1 MSRNF
6 PRKENMGVISRGI
19 KNAFR
24 NGIRTLSI
32 VSILALTIGMA
43 LVMLLAL
50 KTVDAKIAS
59 VKSSVGN
66 TITASPA
73 GVRGFEGG
81 GTLLTDQNA
90 TDIESLAHVTTVVK
104 TLTDR
109 LRNENTTSSG
119 NFPGGNSS
127 TNSTTNLTSSIEAG
141 SFGNR
146 QRSFENQS
154 SSSDSTTAQ
163 TFSMPISVTGVSD
176 LSSAALS
183 VSQFDVTS
191 GQKFDAASSENV
203 AMVGKDLA
211 TKNNLSVDSTFTA
224 YGKTIKVV
232 GIYDTG
238 NTFTNGAIV
247 FPIKTVQTL
256 SSQLGQINSIIVST
270 DSLDNVSTVATAI
283 KDKLGNSV
291 DVTSAQDS
299 SQSAIAPLQN
309 IKTISLYSLIGA
321 LVAGAVIILLTMMMI
336 VRERRREIGVLKAI
350 GSSNLG
356 VMSQFIAEALTLT
369 LSGAVLGMIIGF
381 FAANP
386 ILKVLVNNSESSTNI
401 VGIPGG
407 GGMAG
412 AGQAMMRIGG
422 GLGNNLRDIQAVL
435 NYQVILYGL
444 VAAIII
450 AIIGSAIPALI
461 ISKIRP
467 AEVMRAE

>member
-1 MSRNF
+1 
-6 PRKENMGVISRGI
+6 MGIITRGI

-32 VSILALTIGMA
+32 VLILALAIGMA

-66 TITASPA
+66 TITVNPA

-90 TDIESLAHVTTVVK
+90 TDVNSIAHVASVTE
-104 TLTDR
+104 TLSDR
-109 LRNENTTSSG
+109 LRNENSSNTDNG
-119 NFPGGNSS
+119 PGGNSS
-127 TNSTTNLTSSIEAG
+127 NNSNSTTNLTSPINPG

-146 QRSFENQS
+146 QQQFSQNQS
-154 SSSDSTTAQ
+154 DNSAQ
-163 TFSMPISVTGVSD
+163 SFSMPISVTGVNQ
-176 LSSAALS
+176 LTTAALGTN
-183 VSQFDVTS
+183 QFDVTT
-191 GQKFDAASSENV
+191 GDKIDPASSDNV

-211 TKNNLSVDSTFTA
+211 TKNNLSVGSTFTA
-224 YGKTIKVV
+224 YSQTIKVS
-232 GIYDTG
+232 GIYDAG
-238 NTFTNGAIV
+238 NTFTNAGIIM
-247 FPIKTVQTL
+247 PIKTIQNL
-256 SSQLGQINSIIVST
+256 SSQAGQINNIIVTT
-270 DSLDNVSTVATAI
+270 DSIDNVSVVTEAI
-283 KDKLGNSV
+283 KQKLGSAV
-291 DVTSAQDS
+291 DVTSAQDA
-299 SQSAIAPLQN
+299 SQSAIAPLEN
-309 IKTISLYSLIGA
+309 IKTISTYSLFGA

-356 VMSQFIAEALTLT
+356 VMGQFVAEALTLT
-369 LSGAVLGMIIGF
+369 LSGAIVGIIIGF

-386 ILKVLVNNSESSTNI
+386 ILNVLLTNSETATRVSGSA
-401 VGIPGG
+401 GRGG
-407 GGMAG
+407 FGG
-412 AGQAMMRIGG
+412 AGQALMRFGG
-422 GLGNNLRDIQAVL
+422 GMSNSLRDIHAIL

-444 VAAIII
+444 AAAIII
-450 AIIGSAIPALI
+450 AILGSAIPALI